1 MFDCRALTILGTSG
15 SGHPRIGVE
24 RKGEERKLGTVG
36 KNIETGLGVGSHGWG
51 GARASGGQD
60 LPPRGGAYAPGR
72 LDVKQKAS

>member
-1 MFDCRALTILGTSG
+1 MTILGTSG

-36 KNIETGLGVGSHGWG
+36 KNSETGLGVGSHGWG